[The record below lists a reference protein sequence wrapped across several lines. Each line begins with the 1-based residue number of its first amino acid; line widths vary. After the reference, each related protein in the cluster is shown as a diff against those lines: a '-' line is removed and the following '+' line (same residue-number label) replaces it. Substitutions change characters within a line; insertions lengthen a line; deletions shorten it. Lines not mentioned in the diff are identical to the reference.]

1 LKRIFVQDTIVDRFI
16 EAMVKATKD
25 LKVGPGDQ
33 DVYLGPLQNEMQY
46 ERVKGF
52 FADIKKENWKVAV
65 GGSNPDGA
73 GYFITPTVIDRPKK
87 DSRIVTEEPFGPIVP
102 VLSFSTEDEAI
113 RQANDTRMGLGAS
126 VWSADVER
134 ANRVARR
141 IQAGNVWVNT
151 HFELDPRMPF
161 GGHKESGI
169 GTEWGLSGLK
179 SFCNSQTLYLKKAT

>member
-1 LKRIFVQDTIVDRFI
+1 
-16 EAMVKATKD
+16 
-25 LKVGPGDQ
+25 
-33 DVYLGPLQNEMQY
+33 MQY

-52 FADIKKENWKVAV
+52 FADIKKEDWKVAV

-73 GYFITPTVIDRPKK
+73 GYFITPTVIDRPKT
-87 DSRIVTEEPFGPIVP
+87 DSRIVTEEPFGKFTCFASCIHLELTMRVPLGPIVP

-113 RQANDTRMGLGAS
+113 RQANDTHMGLGAS

-134 ANRVARR
+134 ANRVARK

-169 GTEWGLSGLK
+169 GTEWGVSGLK